1 MVIHGLYVILVY
13 KTQPRHELRGQEAG
27 DSAAKAE
34 DFLCLGAGTVT
45 ATGVAQRYHQARV
58 PRNALGKSYVPD
70 VRMMIHGLY
79 VIHQDEMDEGGRS
92 KQWITEVSSSSSR
105 DCRSLEE
112 RVNQTGLCTVTRGS
126 RSI

>member
-1 MVIHGLYVILVY
+1 MVY

-45 ATGVAQRYHQARV
+45 ATGLAQRYWIV
-58 PRNALGKSYVPD
+58 PLNALGKSYVPD
-70 VRMMIHGLY
+70 VRMIIHGLY
-79 VIHQDEMDEGGRS
+79 IIHQDEVDEDGRS
-92 KQWITEVSSSSSR
+92 KQWMTEVSSSSSR

-112 RVNQTGLCTVTRGS
+112 RVNQTGLYTVTRGW